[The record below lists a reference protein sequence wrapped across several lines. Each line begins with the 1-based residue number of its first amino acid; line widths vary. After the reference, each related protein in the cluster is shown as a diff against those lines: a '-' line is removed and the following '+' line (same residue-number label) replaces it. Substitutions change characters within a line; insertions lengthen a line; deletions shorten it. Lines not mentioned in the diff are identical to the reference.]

1 MIGWWPPYLGAGVRV
16 AHVDADFR
24 YVRVEM
30 RQRWFNRNYLGTHF
44 GGSLY
49 SMVDP
54 FFVLMATHAL
64 GPTYIVWDKA
74 ASIDFVAP
82 GRGTVSAEF
91 RLTEADVEAMRA
103 ATANGDK
110 YLPTFDVE
118 IVDASGATVARVQK
132 QLYVRRKR
140 VDAA

>member
-1 MIGWWPPYLGAGVRV
+1 
-16 AHVDADFR
+16 
-24 YVRVEM
+24 
-30 RQRWFNRNYLGTHF
+30 
-44 GGSLY
+44 
-49 SMVDP
+49 MVDP